1 MQRLVNRDMTS
12 IAPETT
18 RFAPSPT
25 GRLHIGHAY
34 AALFA
39 TQQARGGPFLLRI
52 EDLDRGRCRPEF
64 ETHIEEDLAWL
75 GLNWIKPVRRQSE
88 HQNDYHAALSRLK
101 EQGML
106 YPCFCTRKDI
116 AAEIAAAGAAPQG
129 PEGPLYPGICRRLSP
144 LEAQA
149 KIAAGAPYALR
160 LDVGKAMAHVGT
172 LSFQDL
178 GHDIITANPGILG
191 DAVLSRKDA
200 EASYHLAVVVDDALQ
215 NITLVTR
222 GEDLLPST
230 HLHRLLQELLGL
242 PVPRW
247 HHHRLITNDA
257 GVRLAKRSNAASLD
271 QLRRHGVT
279 ATQIRR
285 RLGFTWS

>member
-1 MQRLVNRDMTS
+1 MTS

-39 TQQARGGPFLLRI
+39 VQQARGGSFLLRI

-64 ETHIEEDLAWL
+64 VTHIEEDLAWL
-75 GLNWIKPVRRQSE
+75 GLNWTKPVRRQSA
-88 HQNDYHAALSRLK
+88 HQDDYHAALSRLQK
-101 EQGML
+101 QGVL

-116 AAEIAAAGAAPQG
+116 AAEIAAAGEAPQG

-144 LEAQA
+144 DEAQA
-149 KIAAGAPYALR
+149 KMTGGTPYALR
-160 LDVGKAMAHVGT
+160 LDVEKARTTTGP
-172 LSFQDL
+172 LFFQDL
-178 GHDIITANPGILG
+178 GSGEIAADPTLLG

-230 HLHRLLQELLGL
+230 HLHRLLQALLGL

-247 HHHRLITNDA
+247 HHHRLITDDA
-257 GVRLAKRSNAASLD
+257 GIRLAKRSNAVSLD
-271 QLRRHGVT
+271 QLRRQGVT

-285 RLGFTWS
+285 RLGFTWG